1 MTAPNQLGKFLRT
14 RRSRLHPSDVG
25 LPSGVGLRRTP
36 STTAHLRALEA
47 DHPGDQDL
55 RELIAELLEGSPE
68 FARLWRRHDVRH
80 RRGDRKPFR
89 HPQVGE
95 FTLTF
100 EVLYLEGG
108 QIYQAEPGSRDHDAM
123 TLPSMIASGGQTPGR
138 LPSPGRPPA

>member
-1 MTAPNQLGKFLRT
+1 MTAPNQLGEFLRA
-14 RRSRLHPSDVG
+14 RRSRLQPSDVG
-25 LPSGVGLRRTP
+25 LPSGVGL
-36 STTAHLRALEA
+36 
-47 DHPGDQDL
+47 G
-55 RELIAELLEGSPE
+55 
-68 FARLWRRHDVRH
+68 

-108 QIYQAEPGSRDHDAM
+108 QRMTIYQAEPGSRDHDAM
-123 TLPSMIASGGQTPGR
+123 TLLSMIASGEQTPGR